1 MVLTHRPD
9 LNGLSPQDRQT
20 LVDLMLQYLTDDIVV
35 IGHRD
40 IDHSGETLFTGHRKY
55 IAGLQSFLS
64 SNGGGQFVPL
74 PKWDPANPIPAEF
87 NVVKPQDDGTPR
99 PALVNLNP
107 QRILPS
113 EYKCPGLRQR
123 FDTLDS
129 LAFSIDPWHGGSHN
143 AVGGTMADRRIAPA
157 APIFWCYHG
166 FLDEIYSDWENDCKA
181 TSP

>member
-1 MVLTHRPD
+1 MTHRAD
-9 LNGLSPQDRQT
+9 LNGLPPQERKV
-20 LVDLMLQYLTDDIVV
+20 LVNLMLQYLTDKIVV
-35 IGHRD
+35 SGHEEINHETEDLFIGHR
-40 IDHSGETLFTGHRKY
+40 EY
-55 IAGLQSFLS
+55 IKKMESFLS

-87 NVVKPQDDGTPR
+87 NVVKPQDNGTAR

-123 FDTLDS
+123 FKTLLS
-129 LAFSIDPWHGGSHN
+129 LALDIDPWHGGAHN
-143 AVGGTMADRRIAPA
+143 AVGGTMRDGRIAPA

-166 FLDEIYSDWENDCKA
+166 FLDEIYYDWENDCNAKN
-181 TSP
+181 P

>member
-1 MVLTHRPD
+1 MPHRPD
-9 LNGLSPQDRQT
+9 LNGLSPQERQT

-40 IDHSGETLFTGHRKY
+40 INHHGETLFTGHRDY
-55 IAGLQSFLS
+55 ITKMQSFLS
-64 SNGGGQFVPL
+64 SNGGGRFVPL

-87 NVVKPQDDGTPR
+87 NVVKPQDDGTAR
-99 PALVNLNP
+99 AALVNLNP

-123 FDTLDS
+123 FDTLQS
-129 LAFSIDPWHGGSHN
+129 LAISINPWHGGAHN
-143 AVGGTMADRRIAPA
+143 AVGGTMADPTIAPA

-166 FLDEIYSDWENDCKA
+166 FLDEIYYDWENDCNA
-181 TSP
+181 TNP